1 MGIRQSEI
9 NKSQGNNQ
17 TRHTKLKTSDKTFSS
32 IIVGKRLKISILYGR
47 KNDSDIKIHDLSQLY
62 FNIEFKTI

>member
-17 TRHTKLKTSDKTFSS
+17 THHTKLKASEKYSQ
-32 IIVGKRLKISILYGR
+32 VVYVMWNCGKEVK
-47 KNDSDIKIHDLSQLY
+47 KQY
-62 FNIEFKTI
+62 FI